1 MESTQQ
7 TMRHSDGPL
16 PVWTLTV
23 VHHPRPDRLGRRL
36 VLEEGTPVTLGRDLP
51 TLDAEGDK
59 RLSRAHALVRV
70 VRDVPTIE
78 DRESRNGTHVDGE
91 RVTRAELSEGAL
103 IGVGGVLLLCD
114 RRPPFF
120 DAPDNPRV
128 AGVSRA
134 MGAVLADVARVA
146 PKGDPVLFFGETGVG
161 KGLLAE
167 ELHLQSGR
175 RGPLVAVHCGALAD
189 DRLHAQLFGEG
200 EQPGLLES
208 AETGTLFFDGIDD
221 ARPAL
226 QAAVLSFLERAEVR
240 RVGEGTAR
248 PLQVRV
254 VLSSRSAPRALVA
267 EGKLRDDLAARVSG
281 WSLEIPPL
289 RARREDITAIAA
301 RLLGEMEG
309 KPALHH
315 DLAYA
320 LLTHSFP
327 GNVHELQA
335 VLARAAAEASTP
347 ELRMSERIAAML
359 HKPAERAEPVP
370 KGYAVARSGAFF
382 DAPGVGRVSLDSR
395 KVLAGLL
402 RVLASAH
409 ERAPGRPISVAELV
423 AAGWPGEKI
432 LPRSGASRVYVSITS
447 LRKMGLRDALD
458 RTADGYS
465 LDPAVRLIEE

>member
-7 TMRHSDGPL
+7 TMRHSAEPL

-23 VHHPRPDRLGRRL
+23 VHHPQAERLGRRL
-36 VLEEGTPVTLGRDLP
+36 VLEEDVPVTLGRDLA
-51 TLDAEGDK
+51 TLDAVDDK
-59 RLSRAHALVRV
+59 RLSRAHALVRLV
-70 VRDVPTIE
+70 HDVPTIE
-78 DRESRNGTHVDGE
+78 DRESRNGTYVNGA
-91 RVTRAELSEGAL
+91 RVTRAELAEGAL
-103 IGVGGVLLLCD
+103 VGVGGVLLLCD
-114 RRPPFF
+114 RRPPFY
-120 DAPDNPRV
+120 DVPDNPRI

-146 PKGDPVLFFGETGVG
+146 PKPDPVLIYGETGVG

-167 ELHLQSGR
+167 ELHLQSNR
-175 RGPLVAVHCGALAD
+175 RGPLVAAHCAAFAD
-189 DRLHAQLFGEG
+189 DRLHAQLFGDG

-208 AETGTLFFDGIDD
+208 ADAGTLFLDGIDD
-221 ARPAL
+221 ASPAL
-226 QAAVLSFLERAEVR
+226 QAAVLAFLERSEVR
-240 RVGEGTAR
+240 RVGAATAR

-254 VLSSRSAPRALVA
+254 VLSSRTAPRALVA

-281 WSLEIPPL
+281 SSIEIPPL
-289 RARREDITAIAA
+289 RDRREDITAIAA

-309 KPALHH
+309 KPSLHH
-315 DLAYA
+315 DLARA

-335 VLARAAAEASTP
+335 VLARAAAEATST

-359 HKPAERAEPVP
+359 QQPTERPAPLA

-382 DAPGVGRVSLDSR
+382 DAPGAGRVSLDSR

-402 RVLASAH
+402 RVLAHAH
-409 ERAPGRPISVAELV
+409 EHAPGRPISVAELV

-465 LDPAVRLIEE
+465 LDPAVRIIEG